1 MIKQVFAAITCLMVG
16 CGAKSEKLSEAAQAF
31 EEDPSM
37 LGIDSE
43 RWSMIIQRSH
53 EGLNLAEPQ
62 GAKELDYKTRWLLR
76 TDRALKEDALDLVLL
91 RNRLLAMGLLKE
103 SDAKATA
110 WPQWIF
116 EPPSA
121 HETPDTLDARL
132 SWVSAQA
139 EKLTAIGCEIGSK
152 KSNEPLFCSVE

>member
-1 MIKQVFAAITCLMVG
+1 MIKEVFAAITCLMVG
-16 CGAKSEKLSEAAQAF
+16 CSPKAEKLSEAEQAF
-31 EEDPSM
+31 EDDPSM

-53 EGLNLAEPQ
+53 EGLNLAESQ
-62 GAKELDYKTRWLLR
+62 DAKEPDYKTSWLLR
-76 TDRALKEDALDLVLL
+76 TDRELKEDALALVLL
-91 RNRLLAMGLLKE
+91 RNRLLAMELLKA
-103 SDAKATA
+103 SDAQTTR

-132 SWVSAQA
+132 NWVSA
-139 EKLTAIGCEIGSK
+139 
-152 KSNEPLFCSVE
+152 